1 MRRPDTGRVK
11 IAVLLAVLALAFAAP
26 TLAAGPPPQRVH
38 AAPAAHPDED
48 TLPPWLLPAGAV
60 AAVLVAALAMR
71 RL

>member
-1 MRRPDTGRVK
+1 MR
-11 IAVLLAVLALAFAAP
+11 IAAVLLAALALAVAAP
-26 TLAAGPPPQRVH
+26 ALAVGAGPPPERVH
-38 AAPAAHPDED
+38 AAPAAHTDED

>member
-1 MRRPDTGRVK
+1 MR
-11 IAVLLAVLALAFAAP
+11 IAAVILAALTLACAAP
-26 TLAAGPPPQRVH
+26 ALGLAAGPPPERVH
-38 AAPAAHPDED
+38 AAPAAQTDED